1 MDNFMNY
8 KIVPDIKYLIS
19 NEKKNNKNKQ
29 IRIIEKRDI
38 QDLIKNTQKTELVKK
53 NKIIILYNRKFRKQ

>member
-1 MDNFMNY
+1 MNY

-38 QDLIKNTQKTELVKK
+38 
-53 NKIIILYNRKFRKQ
+53 